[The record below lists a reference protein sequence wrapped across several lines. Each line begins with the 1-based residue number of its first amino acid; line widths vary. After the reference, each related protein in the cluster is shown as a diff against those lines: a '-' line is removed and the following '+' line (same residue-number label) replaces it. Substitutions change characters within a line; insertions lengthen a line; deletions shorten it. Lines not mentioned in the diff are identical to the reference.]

1 MLLPGSSLLFRLKAA
16 WLLFLILPTPVGP
29 AFSRAS
35 IQPGSRVDPS
45 ANTTRL
51 PEQILRTGINLS
63 SQGLSSNSR
72 QLAEIIL
79 LSPLLEKLESLRA
92 ELSKA
97 PPRTLD
103 SLAIRQELLEG
114 RQDAMLLLGKTS
126 LEIDFTLAEIEAEL
140 QVYDEILSAY
150 KDERNRTTART
161 QATGLISNG
170 ILWAIAEALTIP
182 GFANARFSIP
192 SGIIGIP
199 AGVVPSIASL
209 WTLRQMRGK
218 RRTSEQAP
226 NMLSRIFGYP
236 INEDVD
242 YPESVWKFF
251 NSAPPDAPGRTRFD
265 VLIERWIADANMPAF
280 SDRSSRAQLDV
291 LTASV
296 PRENGMSIDTLTA
309 RQVMLR
315 QLAAEVM
322 KMKRMLLELTMVV
335 RGDKD
340 LEAGEPR

>member
-1 MLLPGSSLLFRLKAA
+1 M
-16 WLLFLILPTPVGP
+16 LFLLMLANQSEP
-29 AFSRAS
+29 AFGRS
-35 IQPGSRVDPS
+35 IKPGSRVDPS
-45 ANTTRL
+45 ANTSRV
-51 PEQILRTGINLS
+51 PGQILRTGINLS
-63 SQGLSSNSR
+63 SHGLSSNSR
-72 QLAEIIL
+72 QLADIIE

-97 PPRTLD
+97 QPRTLD
-103 SLAIRQELLEG
+103 AIAIKQELLEG

-140 QVYDEILSAY
+140 QVYDEILSSY
-150 KDERNRTTART
+150 KDERDRTTART
-161 QATGLISNG
+161 EATGLISNG
-170 ILWAIAEALTIP
+170 ILWAVAEALTIP

-218 RRTSEQAP
+218 RRTSERAP

-236 INEDVD
+236 ITEDVD
-242 YPESVWKFF
+242 YPETVWKFF
-251 NSAPPDAPGRTRFD
+251 NSAPPDAPGKTRFD

-296 PRENGMSIDTLTA
+296 ARKNGMCIDTLTA

-315 QLAAEVM
+315 QLAAEIM

-335 RGDKD
+335 RGDKE
-340 LEAGEPR
+340 LRVGEP